1 MKPVTLSEAIDAR
14 IYGGKAAQLGLSIRA
29 GLPVPDGYG
38 LDFEFVDAVVLGHQN
53 ALADLDAICSKM
65 PWAVAVRSSAV
76 GEDSFDAS
84 FAGQHATVLNAL
96 GPESVKTAL
105 KTVWQSARQESAMA
119 YRERVGAD
127 PAVKMGVVVQK
138 LVAADI
144 SGVLFTRHPV
154 TGADEIV
161 IESCWGLGE
170 AVVQGLVIPDFHRLD
185 RKGAILETRTGFKDV
200 AIKMAPNGLTRSTP
214 VEPHL
219 VEQSCLNATCLES
232 LLDLVRRCDKLLGN
246 GPHDIEWA
254 FEGENLYL
262 LQRRPITKM
271 AGV

>member
-1 MKPVTLSEAIDAR
+1 MKPVPLFEAIDER

-38 LDFEFVDAVVLGHQN
+38 LEFAFVDAVVDGN
-53 ALADLDAICSKM
+53 PGALAELDEICSAM

-76 GEDSFDAS
+76 GEDSADAS
-84 FAGQHATVLNAL
+84 FAGQHATILNAR
-96 GPESVKTAL
+96 GTEAVKTAL
-105 KTVWQSARQESAMA
+105 TAVWQSARQESALA
-119 YRERVGAD
+119 YRERVGAVTN
-127 PAVKMGVVVQK
+127 VKMGVVVQK
-138 LVAADI
+138 LIAADI

-170 AVVQGLVIPDFHRLD
+170 AVVQGLVIPDFHRID
-185 RKGAILETRTGFKDV
+185 RNGAVLEARTGFKDV
-200 AIKMAPNGLTRSTP
+200 AIKMAPSGLTQSIP
-214 VEPHL
+214 VESHL
-219 VEQSCLNATCLES
+219 VEQSCLDSRCLES
-232 LLDLVRRCDKLLGN
+232 LIELVGRCDQLLGN

-262 LQRRPITKM
+262 LQRRPITK
-271 AGV
+271 VPEH